1 MTEQDGGEKPG
12 SAGDASS
19 YARPN
24 GVDSSFA
31 PHDPLPAAP
40 PTRHP
45 VSPEVAAHFGKPY
58 GSDDAISF
66 APLPGER
73 MPPQHRIAV
82 PAVDPET
89 AKDFQRTGGGA
100 EAFQP
105 APGTRIAPRGMP
117 RQSPWWKPDAA
128 TDPWRDPTSP
138 YWLGAPARFV
148 DQRPVAPLDGEP
160 APEEAPEDEP
170 DEEERDAKVVGRGRF
185 GLGALGLAIVVALV
199 AGAIGGGLGFWFTK
213 HTHDALRDPDIK
225 LATAGSPANRPPG
238 SVADIAKRV
247 GPAVVEID
255 VRGADEAGT
264 GSGVVI
270 DKAGYIL
277 TNNHVVSIAGDD
289 GSIRVVFGDQTAAAA
304 KLVGRDPSTD
314 LAVIKVD
321 HASLTVATLGDS
333 STLVVGDP
341 VVAIGSPLG
350 LRGTVTTGIVSAV
363 DRPVHVS
370 GEGSDTDAVIDAI
383 QTDAAI
389 NPGNSGGALVAADG
403 SVIGINSASA
413 SVGSGSGGQTGSIG
427 LGFAIPINEA
437 RAVAT
442 QLIKTGKV
450 AHASLGASA
459 RSVTDGTR
467 LGAYLLQVDPN
478 GPAQKAGLKEGD
490 VIKLVDKQLIST
502 SDDLSVAIQKHK
514 PGEVVTVRYSRGN
527 AENDVRVTLGSV

>member
-1 MTEQDGGEKPG
+1 MSEQDGAQTPG
-12 SAGDASS
+12 SAGEASS
-19 YARPN
+19 YARPD
-24 GVDSSFA
+24 GVESSFA
-31 PHDPLPAAP
+31 PHSPLPDP
-40 PTRHP
+40 PRTRP
-45 VSPEVAAHFGKPY
+45 DVSPEVAAHFGKPY
-58 GSDDAISF
+58 GSPDDISF

-73 MPPQHRIAV
+73 MPPHHKIAV
-82 PAVDPET
+82 PDVDRES
-89 AKDFQRTGGGA
+89 AKDFQRTGAGD
-100 EAFQP
+100 EPFQP

-117 RQSPWWKPDAA
+117 AQSPWWKPDAA
-128 TDPWRDPTSP
+128 TDPWRDPTSA

-148 DQRPVAPLDGEP
+148 NQRPVAPLDGEP
-160 APEEAPEDEP
+160 APDPEP
-170 DEEERDAKVVGRGRF
+170 EEETDDAEGGKVVGRGRF
-185 GLGALGLAIVVALV
+185 GLSALGLAVVVALV

-213 HTHDALRDPDIK
+213 HTHDALRDSDIS
-225 LATAGSPANRPPG
+225 LATAGQPANRPPG

-255 VRGADEAGT
+255 VRGADQAGS

-270 DKAGYIL
+270 DKSGYIL
-277 TNNHVVSIAGDD
+277 TNNHVVSIAGGD
-289 GSIRVVFGDQTAAAA
+289 GSIRVVFSDQAVSAA
-304 KLVGRDPSTD
+304 KVVGRDPATD

-321 HASLTVATLGDS
+321 RASLTVATLGDS
-333 STLVVGDP
+333 SKLAVGDP

-350 LRGTVTTGIVSAV
+350 LRGTVTTGIVSAL

-389 NPGNSGGALVAADG
+389 NPGNSGGALVGADG
-403 SVIGINSASA
+403 SVIGINSATA
-413 SVGSGSGGQTGSIG
+413 SLGSGGGQSGSIG

-437 RAVAT
+437 RDVST

-450 AHASLGASA
+450 LHASLGASA
-459 RSVTDGTR
+459 RSVTDGSR

-502 SDDLSVAIQKHK
+502 SDDLAVAIQKHK
-514 PGEVVTVRYSRGN
+514 PGDVVTIRYVRGS
-527 AENDVRVTLGSV
+527 AERDLRVTLGSV